1 MTQHS
6 PQLAKIAPQGG
17 RYAYDLIAH
26 VGVENLLHGRKLQ
39 DLAADLATLQIPFSS
54 LCDLQQK
61 FMFYFG
67 HLHRQS
73 APRIRDYLQQR
84 AAMTWLIDGTQEL
97 GSPVFFGVKEA
108 QDGFLLGCWKIGSE
122 NLDDVVP
129 CLVELREAYGW
140 PERVLHD
147 LSDTMSGACDRVLP
161 GVTHHVCQFHLLK
174 DIGEDLFQAPQ
185 AALSKLVRQLK
196 LQPRMKE
203 QRSGQIQWLRE
214 HGTRPSDLVL
224 RDLLEGNPVPSPLP
238 DLLGRELL
246 LAFHQWILDYAKDG
260 RRQGYPFDPYLL
272 YLHRRAARARAGL
285 NRLREQQAGRKMP
298 QALINLVRMLN
309 DYLGNPQVAAAISQY
324 EAAWTVFQ
332 SLRDVLRLS
341 AQGTSPLR
349 DPYRLTA
356 TEQRTMISS
365 LQELRDECR
374 RRSTEDD
381 DPQQR
386 ICATVYTHLD
396 RYWKHLPTGN
406 EHYRERTNNGMETHW
421 GQAKRTRRCVH
432 GRRKLT
438 QDFQALPQEYML
450 IQNLDNPRYVELVL
464 GTADKLAEKLADAGR
479 TAGTFS
485 QWQQQRRQTSLGRIP
500 KRLLRNEN
508 SLDELLGYYDDWQ
521 DQGPAKAAG

>member
-1 MTQHS
+1 MPSHASYSFDRDAKQSGAEEQPLIILKTTHRQVVSLRFSRFESQEVVRQERRQEGHVTHHS
-6 PQLAKIAPQGG
+6 PQLAAIAPQGG

-26 VGVENLLHGRKLQ
+26 VGVESLLHGCKLQ
-39 DLAADLATLQIPFSS
+39 DLTADVAALQIPFSS
-54 LCDLQQK
+54 LYDLQQK

-84 AAMTWLIDGTQEL
+84 GDMTWLIDGTQEL
-97 GSPVFFGVKEA
+97 GSSVFFGVKDA

-129 CLVELREAYGW
+129 CLTELKEAYGA

-147 LSDTMSGACDRVLP
+147 LSDVMSGACDLALT

-174 DIGEDLFQAPQ
+174 DIGQDLFQAPQ
-185 AALSKLVRQLK
+185 AALSKQVRQLK

-203 QRSGQIQWLRE
+203 QRAGQIQWLRE
-214 HGTRPSDLVL
+214 NGTQQSELVL
-224 RDLLEGNPVPSPLP
+224 RNLLEGKPVSSPLP

-246 LAFHQWILDYAKDG
+246 LAFHQWILDYARDG
-260 RRQGYPFDPYLL
+260 RRQGFPFDPYLL
-272 YLHRRAARARAGL
+272 YLHRRVARARVGL
-285 NRLREQQAGRKMP
+285 DHLRQQQAGRKMP
-298 QALINLVRMLN
+298 PALINLVRMLGA
-309 DYLGNPQVAAAISQY
+309 YLSNPQVVAAIAHY

-332 SLRDVLRLS
+332 CLRDVLRFS

-349 DPYRLTA
+349 DSYRLTA
-356 TEQRTMISS
+356 TEQRTMFSS
-365 LQELRDECR
+365 LKELREEYR
-374 RRSTEDD
+374 RRSTADD

-386 ICATVYTHLD
+386 TLYATVYTHLD
-396 RYWKHLPTGN
+396 RYWEHLPTGD
-406 EHYRERTNNGMETHW
+406 EGCRERTTNGLETHW

-450 IQNLDNPRYVELVL
+450 TQNLDNP
-464 GTADKLAEKLADAGR
+464 
-479 TAGTFS
+479 
-485 QWQQQRRQTSLGRIP
+485 Q
-500 KRLLRNEN
+500 
-508 SLDELLGYYDDWQ
+508 
-521 DQGPAKAAG
+521 